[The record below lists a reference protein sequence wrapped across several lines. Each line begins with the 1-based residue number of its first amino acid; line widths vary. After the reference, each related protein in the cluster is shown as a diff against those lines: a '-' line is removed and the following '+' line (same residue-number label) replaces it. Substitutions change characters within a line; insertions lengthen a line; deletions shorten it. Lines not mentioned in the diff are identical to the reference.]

1 MKVIAKFVT
10 TDGVE
15 TTATFDENGTVVDGS
30 GRSGTFSRADNKLTI
45 SGAGQ
50 ELTITAK
57 DPIKLEPGFQTT
69 YTASTGKSG
78 TVSIVS
84 VG

>member
-15 TTATFDENGTVVDGS
+15 TTATFDQNGTVVDGS
-30 GRSGTFSRADNKLTI
+30 GRSGTFTRADNKLTI
-45 SGAGQ
+45 SGGGQ

-57 DPIKLEPGFQTT
+57 DPLKLEPGFSTT
-69 YTASTGKSG
+69 YSASNGKSG